1 MSTHNEIALAYT
13 VVLAFAVPIG
23 MVAMA
28 TTMLAVQVAGD
39 LLRAAKVRRERAA
52 KAAKATGAC
61 ARVDLAAI
69 RRDLALET
77 SDRARRVRARVE
89 GKR

>member
-1 MSTHNEIALAYT
+1 MSEHNSIALAYT

-23 MVAMA
+23 LVTMA
-28 TTMLAVQVAGD
+28 ATMLAVQVLGD

-52 KAAKATGAC
+52 KAKATGAC
-61 ARVDLAAI
+61 VDIDAI
-69 RRDLALET
+69 RRDLALEVF
-77 SDRARRVRARVE
+77 DRARRVRARVE